1 MDVEWGIEAV
11 ETVIPSLYSG
21 DFDQVAKQWENPA
34 KAVSGCLR
42 SMLIP
47 APGFEYIS
55 SDYSAIEAVVLACMA
70 GEQWVIDV
78 FLGDGKLY
86 ERTGS
91 KITGVPV
98 GEILEGKH
106 PGVRKIGKVA
116 TLASGFQGA
125 RGAWLKFGAGEFM
138 TNKEIDE
145 GVKSWRIASPN
156 IVEIWYQTEDAAMS
170 AVHNPGGMYPVAQSG
185 IAYQKLD
192 RALYC
197 YLPNGEWLTYLDAKI
212 VPRKKMSSDG
222 WKVLELCDRIIEG
235 YDTLERDQL
244 RILVGTIPR
253 MYATLEQSDFVV
265 GGWARATLLEH
276 FYEWKDTLT
285 YWGVQN
291 HNWCEIDTYGGK
303 LVENWVQGT
312 ARSILSNA
320 MVNIEAAGYPI
331 VMHTHDELVSEIP
344 EGTGSIEEYERV
356 MSIMPPWASLPDG
369 TPWPIKAAGGWVG
382 KRYRK

>member
-1 MDVEWGIEAV
+1 
-11 ETVIPSLYSG
+11 
-21 DFDQVAKQWENPA
+21 
-34 KAVSGCLR
+34 
-42 SMLIP
+42 
-47 APGFEYIS
+47 
-55 SDYSAIEAVVLACMA
+55 
-70 GEQWVIDV
+70 
-78 FLGDGKLY
+78 
-86 ERTGS
+86 
-91 KITGVPV
+91 
-98 GEILEGKH
+98 
-106 PGVRKIGKVA
+106 
-116 TLASGFQGA
+116 
-125 RGAWLKFGAGEFM
+125 
-138 TNKEIDE
+138 
-145 GVKSWRIASPN
+145 
-156 IVEIWYQTEDAAMS
+156 MS

-185 IAYQKLD
+185 ITYQKLD

-197 YLPNGEWLTYLDAKI
+197 YLPNGEWLTYLDATI

-369 TPWPIKAAGGWVG
+369 TPWPIKAAGGWRG